1 MEIKIASIEDVP
13 QLCNLL
19 QTLFTQEA
27 EFTPNEALQSAGLS
41 RIINN
46 SEVGDVVIAIENNEI
61 MGMVVLLYTISTALG
76 SIVAIL
82 EDMVVAE
89 NMRSKG
95 VGTKILNF
103 AVNLANS
110 KGCQRITLLT
120 DHNNLL
126 AQKFYKTYGF
136 NRSSMIAFRKS
147 LPCMV

>member
-1 MEIKIASIEDVP
+1 MEIKIADIEDVP
-13 QLCNLL
+13 HLCRLL

-27 EFTPNEALQSAGLS
+27 EFTPNEAFQSAGLS
-41 RIINN
+41 KIIIN
-46 SEVGDVVIAIENNEI
+46 SEAGDVVIATEKNEI
-61 MGMVVLLYTISTALG
+61 VGMVILLYTISTALG

-89 NMRSKG
+89 NMRGKG

-120 DHNNLL
+120 DHDNTK
-126 AQKFYKTYGF
+126 AQKFYNAHGF
-136 NRSSMIAFRKS
+136 NRSSMIAYRKS
-147 LPCMV
+147 LS